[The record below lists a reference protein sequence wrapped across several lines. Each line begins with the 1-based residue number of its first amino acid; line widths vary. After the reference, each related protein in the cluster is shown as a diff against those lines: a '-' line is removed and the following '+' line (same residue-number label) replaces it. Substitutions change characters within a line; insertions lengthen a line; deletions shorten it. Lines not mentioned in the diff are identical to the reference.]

1 MSEKKKQEHLMGI
14 WCEAFECIC
23 ICDDKAHYYCCC
35 LPSAL
40 LCAFVK
46 NNCGYESVNWS
57 AKKRNKNSHMEGKTK
72 MRGKNNKKLNERKND
87 GESSAKDVLPCVFR
101 NFVKRKSSSFFFVGD
116 VLGIAVERALLRLG
130 LMRSSSGTFD
140 FIECRPGGPADRGT
154 SSKCK
159 IRMHAATG
167 DRRRRRR
174 HKV

>member
-101 NFVKRKSSSFFFVGD
+101 NFVKRKSSSFFFCRWCTWHCG
-116 VLGIAVERALLRLG
+116 GARA
-130 LMRSSSGTFD
+130 SPSGPYALIQWYVWFYWMSTG
-140 FIECRPGGPADRGT
+140 RTGGPG
-154 SSKCK
+154 
-159 IRMHAATG
+159 H
-167 DRRRRRR
+167 
-174 HKV
+174 H